1 MDIQYI
7 EECKNFKWLQENW
20 KPERGDVVLIDEGKW
35 VEDWIVTRKAEI
47 RGGWYIKTPEGF
59 ELCKELNFLKEKG
72 VYLPRLS
79 TLIELLGDRF
89 RQLWRNHKF
98 EWLCEYWV
106 WDRKIAAD
114 VAVWTPSFC
123 TPKLAC
129 LRALKKVKGE

>member
-1 MDIQYI
+1 MDNEKQYI
-7 EECKNFKWLQENW
+7 EECKNFKWLQEQW
-20 KPERGDVVLIDEGKW
+20 KPKSGDKVILFDEVQILVRESSVDGYW
-35 VEDWIVTRKAEI
+35 QVT
-47 RGGWYIKTPEGF
+47 TPEGGSKIYTQDDF
-59 ELCKELNFLKEKG
+59 YKEKCI
-72 VYLPRLS
+72 YLPRLS

-114 VAVWTPSFC
+114 VAVWTPFFC